1 MENLMKMPKI
11 GIAKIKDFLKTLNLA
26 GPLISPRI
34 DDVISKHTL
43 TDLSLL

>member
-34 DDVISKHTL
+34 NDLISKHTL
-43 TDLSLL
+43 